1 MIREVCLF
9 DKFSFCKNGVRCT
22 RVHLKEVCQERE
34 CDYRRCNKR
43 HPRPCRIFRMNGFC
57 RFGQS
62 CRYSHRLPK
71 DIEEQTK
78 KINHLEKTTEKLLKQ
93 VADQDVIIKD
103 LQRKLVEN
111 ESRELQRLQKQIDDI
126 IETNI
131 KKEEAIKKLETDFEK
146 LKEINCENEMEE
158 NEDIEETELNE
169 APEASNI
176 RSNEYVEEKDEE
188 DFYGNSTIFRMKFLE
203 KLRNLKAESNKLRKN
218 STQQTKSKIKEF
230 NKEMKKEKANV
241 RIEYE
246 LTCLLGTFSDLEN
259 KTTDREELT
268 RIIEEVYQYD
278 Y

>member
-1 MIREVCLF
+1 
-9 DKFSFCKNGVRCT
+9 
-22 RVHLKEVCQERE
+22 
-34 CDYRRCNKR
+34 
-43 HPRPCRIFRMNGFC
+43 MNGFC

-78 KINHLEKTTEKLLKQ
+78 KINHLEKTTEKLLEQ

-176 RSNEYVEEKDEE
+176 RLNEYVEERDEG
-188 DFYGNSTIFRMKFLE
+188 DFWRNSTIFRMKLLE

-218 STQQTKSKIKEF
+218 STQQIKSKIKEF

-241 RIEYE
+241 SIEYE

>member
-1 MIREVCLF
+1 MHI
-9 DKFSFCKNGVRCT
+9 T
-22 RVHLKEVCQERE
+22 
-34 CDYRRCNKR
+34 
-43 HPRPCRIFRMNGFC
+43 
-57 RFGQS
+57 
-62 CRYSHRLPK
+62 
-71 DIEEQTK
+71 
-78 KINHLEKTTEKLLKQ
+78 
-93 VADQDVIIKD
+93 VA
-103 LQRKLVEN
+103 
-111 ESRELQRLQKQIDDI
+111 
-126 IETNI
+126 T
-131 KKEEAIKKLETDFEK
+131 
-146 LKEINCENEMEE
+146 C
-158 NEDIEETELNE
+158 
-169 APEASNI
+169 
-176 RSNEYVEEKDEE
+176 SNEYVEEKDEE